1 MNINFYMRSNMKELN
16 LTELEL
22 VSGAATTTSSSSGG
36 GLGGGLG
43 GAPILPESTF
53 SPSPYNPVP
62 DGNDY
67 CEDGGNY

>member
-1 MNINFYMRSNMKELN
+1 MKELN

-22 VSGAATTTSSSSGG
+22 VSGAATTSSSSGG
-36 GLGGGLG
+36 GVGV
-43 GAPILPESTF
+43 PPFPPNNPF

-67 CEDGGNY
+67 CEDGGDY